1 MQRKQHL
8 FIPGPTP
15 VPPDV
20 AAAMTRPVIGHR
32 SSEYASLQR
41 SLTEKVKQVFQTKNH
56 LFILTSSGTGAME
69 AAVTSSLSPGDKVLA
84 LITGQF
90 GQRFAAIAEQC
101 GAQVEPMEFPWGEAV
116 EIEKVQA
123 RLERGPLPQAVLVT
137 HNETS
142 TGVVN
147 DVAAIG
153 ALLKNTPTLLL
164 VDAVSSMGAM
174 DIRTDEW
181 GVDFMATSSQKAFML
196 PPGLAFLSVSAKGWQ
211 KVEKVSPRSF
221 YFNLAAWRENGAKGF
236 SPWTPNVSLLFALE
250 KALDLMLT
258 EGLEQ
263 VWARH
268 RRWARAVRAGVQAV
282 GLKLVAADEWA
293 SPTVTA
299 AYVPNGQADP
309 LRAAVKRQFGF
320 CLAGGKGKLSGQII
334 RMSHMGYVDELEIL
348 GALAILELGLK
359 QAGYQVELGAGVAQ
373 AQAQFLQEG

>member
-15 VPPDV
+15 VPPEV

-32 SSEYASLQR
+32 GSDYASLQR
-41 SLTEKVKQVFQTKNH
+41 YLTEKVQQVFQTKND

-69 AAVTSSLSPGDKVLA
+69 AAVTSSLNPGDKVLA

-90 GQRFAAIAEQC
+90 GQRFAAIAERC
-101 GAQVEPMEFPWGEAV
+101 GAEVERMEFPWGEAV
-116 EIEKVQA
+116 DIEKVRA
-123 RLERGPLPQAVLVT
+123 RLEHGPQLEAVLVT

-147 DVAAIG
+147 DVAAVG
-153 ALLKNTPTLLL
+153 ALVKDTPTLLL

-196 PPGLAFLSVSAKGWQ
+196 PPGLAFLSVSPKGWR

-221 YFNLAAWRENGAKGF
+221 YFDLTAWRESGVKGF
-236 SPWTPNVSLLFALE
+236 SPWTPNVSLLFGLE
-250 KALDLMLT
+250 KALDLMFT

-268 RRWARAVRAGVQAV
+268 RRWARGVRAGLRAM
-282 GLKLVAADEWA
+282 GLELVAEDKWA

-299 AYVPNGQADP
+299 AYIPDGQADA
-309 LRAAVKRQFGF
+309 LRAAVKRDFGL
-320 CLAGGKGKLSGQII
+320 CLAGGKGKLAGSII
-334 RMSHMGYVDELEIL
+334 RMSHMGYVDDLEIL
-348 GALAILELGLK
+348 GALAVLELGLK
-359 QAGYQVELGAGVAQ
+359 QLGYPVKLGAGVAQ
-373 AQAQFLQEG
+373 AQAQFIEEV

>member
-15 VPPDV
+15 VPPEV

-32 SSEYASLQR
+32 GSDYASLQR
-41 SLTEKVKQVFQTKNH
+41 YLTEKVQQVFQTKND

-69 AAVTSSLSPGDKVLA
+69 AAVTSSLNPGDKVLA

-90 GQRFAAIAEQC
+90 GQRFAAIAERC
-101 GAQVEPMEFPWGEAV
+101 GAEVERMEFPWGEAV
-116 EIEKVQA
+116 DIEKVRA
-123 RLERGPLPQAVLVT
+123 RLERGPQLEAVLVT

-147 DVAAIG
+147 DVAAVG
-153 ALLKNTPTLLL
+153 TLVKDTPTLLL

-196 PPGLAFLSVSAKGWQ
+196 PPGLAFLSVSAKGWR

-221 YFNLAAWRENGAKGF
+221 YFDLTAWRESGAKGF
-236 SPWTPNVSLLFALE
+236 SPWTPNVSLLFGLE
-250 KALDLMLT
+250 KALDLMFT

-268 RRWARAVRAGVQAV
+268 RRWARGVRAGLRAM
-282 GLKLVAADEWA
+282 GLELVAEDKWA

-299 AYVPNGQADP
+299 AYIPDGQADA
-309 LRAAVKRQFGF
+309 LRAAVKRDFGL
-320 CLAGGKGKLSGQII
+320 CLAGGKGKLAGSII
-334 RMSHMGYVDELEIL
+334 RMSHMGYVDDLEIL
-348 GALAILELGLK
+348 GALAVLELGLK
-359 QAGYQVELGAGVAQ
+359 QLGYPVKLGAGVAQ
-373 AQAQFLQEG
+373 AQAQFIEEV

>member
-1 MQRKQHL
+1 MVMQRKQHL

-15 VPPDV
+15 VPPEV

-153 ALLKNTPTLLL
+153 ALLKNTPTP
-164 VDAVSSMGAM
+164 VSYTHLDVYKRQYLRG
-174 DIRTDEW
+174 W
-181 GVDFMATSSQKAFML
+181 
-196 PPGLAFLSVSAKGWQ
+196 AK
-211 KVEKVSPRSF
+211 SNPDSRSD
-221 YFNLAAWRENGAKGF
+221 
-236 SPWTPNVSLLFALE
+236 P
-250 KALDLMLT
+250 
-258 EGLEQ
+258 
-263 VWARH
+263 
-268 RRWARAVRAGVQAV
+268 
-282 GLKLVAADEWA
+282 
-293 SPTVTA
+293 
-299 AYVPNGQADP
+299 GQAYQ
-309 LRAAVKRQFGF
+309 R
-320 CLAGGKGKLSGQII
+320 SGQSLDSKG
-334 RMSHMGYVDELEIL
+334 RTATQRPRTAERQKRFAVC
-348 GALAILELGLK
+348 
-359 QAGYQVELGAGVAQ
+359 
-373 AQAQFLQEG
+373 